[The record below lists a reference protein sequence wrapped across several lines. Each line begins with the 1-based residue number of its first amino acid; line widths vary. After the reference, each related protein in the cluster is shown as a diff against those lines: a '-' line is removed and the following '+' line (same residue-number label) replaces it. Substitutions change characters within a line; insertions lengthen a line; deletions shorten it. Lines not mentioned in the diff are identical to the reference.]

1 VEEDHVSLFGGASS
15 VGCAGESPTIPAEV
29 VRATVMS
36 KHGFYVFAV
45 AASGLLMASGRYVSG
60 ALVVENWFSVG
71 VGMKHHLRKKAPVFL
86 LSFTN
91 MHLVLLEVHHHSEG
105 VEDVVA
111 R

>member
-1 VEEDHVSLFGGASS
+1 MSLFGGASS

-71 VGMKHHLRKKAPVFL
+71 VGKNHHQRNNQADCLFHGFL
-86 LSFTN
+86 LPIIEIFFRRLFS
-91 MHLVLLEVHHHSEG
+91 L
-105 VEDVVA
+105 
-111 R
+111 